1 MGIGPDLN
9 SAFRAD
15 TSAASIGLRDAAG
28 TMDAEAQAAAR
39 AAAVRQSRSVAGAG
53 AIDRMKNM
61 FSSWSTRIR
70 GGLGRSEIT
79 VASDKAA
86 SMEADSLSRSST
98 SVRAEADELRTA
110 SSGDKLTKAT
120 QKAEAQGISTSTY
133 VAGIAGITLVALSL
147 ASWIST
153 DGARLNINDIT
164 IVNTTSGP
172 IVKVQYDVASVNAG
186 GLMSNFGLRVGDYVE
201 FDQPTQTVPNLT
213 GDQQVLAVEGDHT
226 FYIKPTPPLV
236 TAGGV
241 GISPASVTGTPSG
254 VSGAPIGSSYWHGA
268 TVHSSFTNQLTG
280 QLTDG
285 ISLLGAALGA
295 TVAAVATAGADAA
308 ATVITDLTPA
318 GVQLLGS
325 VANAAGGAFHALTPA
340 LGGAFCDIVPF
351 ACNSTLWWSVGGIC
365 LCLIIVAIIM
375 KVKGR

>member
-1 MGIGPDLN
+1 
-9 SAFRAD
+9 
-15 TSAASIGLRDAAG
+15 
-28 TMDAEAQAAAR
+28 
-39 AAAVRQSRSVAGAG
+39 
-53 AIDRMKNM
+53 MKNM
-61 FSSWSTRIR
+61 FSSWGTRIR

-79 VASDKAA
+79 AASDKAA
-86 SMEADSLSRSST
+86 TMEEESLTKSST

-120 QKAEAQGISTSTY
+120 QKADAQGISTSTY
-133 VAGIAGITLVALSL
+133 VAGIAGITLVSLSL

-153 DGARLNINDIT
+153 DGARLNISDII

-213 GDQQVLAVEGDHT
+213 GDQQIVAVEGDHT

-241 GISPASVTGTPSG
+241 GASPSSVSGAPSG
-254 VSGAPIGSSYWHGA
+254 SVAAAPIGSSYWHGA

-285 ISLLGAALGA
+285 ISLLGAALG
-295 TVAAVATAGADAA
+295 TGVAAVVTAGAGAA
-308 ATVITDLTPA
+308 STVITALTPA

-325 VANAAGGAFHALTPA
+325 AANAAGAAFHALTPA

-351 ACNSTLWWSVGGIC
+351 LCDSKILWIC
-365 LCLIIVAIIM
+365 AGVCCCLIIIAIVL
-375 KVKGR
+375 KLKK

>member
-1 MGIGPDLN
+1 MGL
-9 SAFRAD
+9 
-15 TSAASIGLRDAAG
+15 TSEANAALHTETDAASLALHNAAES
-28 TMDAEAQAAAR
+28 MDAEAQAAAR

-53 AIDRMKNM
+53 AIGRMKNM

-70 GGLGRSEIT
+70 GGLGRSEIAA
-79 VASDKAA
+79 ASDKAA

-133 VAGIAGITLVALSL
+133 VAGIAGITLVSLSL

-213 GDQQVLAVEGDHT
+213 GDQQVVAVEGDHT

-280 QLTDG
+280 QMSDG
-285 ISLLGAALGA
+285 ISILGAALG
-295 TVAAVATAGADAA
+295 TGLAVVVTSA
-308 ATVITDLTPA
+308 ATVITGLTPA
-318 GVQLLGS
+318 GVELLGS

-375 KVKGR
+375 KMKGR

>member
-1 MGIGPDLN
+1 MGIGPDLD

-15 TSAASIGLRDAAG
+15 TSAEAAALRDAAG
-28 TMDAEAQAAAR
+28 SMDAEAQAAAR

-61 FSSWSTRIR
+61 FSSWSTQIR
-70 GGLGRSEIT
+70 TSMSGSEIAA
-79 VASDKAA
+79 ASDKAV

-110 SSGDKLTKAT
+110 SSGDKLTNAT

-133 VAGIAGITLVALSL
+133 VVGIAGITLVSLSL
-147 ASWIST
+147 ASWMST

-164 IVNTTSGP
+164 IVNTTNGP

-226 FYIKPTPPLV
+226 FYINPTPPLV

-241 GISPASVTGTPSG
+241 GPSPASVTGTPSG
-254 VSGAPIGSSYWHGA
+254 VSGAPIGSSYWNGA

-285 ISLLGAALGA
+285 ISILGTALGA

-308 ATVITDLTPA
+308 ATVITALTPA
-318 GVQLLGS
+318 GISLINTA
-325 VANAAGGAFHALTPA
+325 ANAAGGAFHALTPA
-340 LGGAFCDIVPF
+340 LGGAFCDVVPF